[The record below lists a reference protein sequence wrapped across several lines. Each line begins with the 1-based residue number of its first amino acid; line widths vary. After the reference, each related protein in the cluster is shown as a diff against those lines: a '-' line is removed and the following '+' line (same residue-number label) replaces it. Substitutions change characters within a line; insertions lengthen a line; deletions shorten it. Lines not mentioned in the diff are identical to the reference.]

1 MENEYVIGLL
11 RKAFQEKQFQLMNK
25 LWQLREELKSKNA
38 EMEELR
44 RSFNERIQHERKQ
57 KLMIKTVSQPSL
69 VVGDAKQLIKAYDQI
84 HEKDATIEKLNN
96 KI

>member
-1 MENEYVIGLL
+1 
-11 RKAFQEKQFQLMNK
+11 MNK
-25 LWQLREELKSKNA
+25 LWQLREELKSKDA
-38 EMEELR
+38 EMAELK

-84 HEKDATIEKLNN
+84 HEKDATIEKLNG
-96 KI
+96 KIQQLTNQLKLAKIGIRQ

>member
-1 MENEYVIGLL
+1 M
-11 RKAFQEKQFQLMNK
+11 A
-25 LWQLREELKSKNA
+25 ELK
-38 EMEELR
+38 

-84 HEKDATIEKLNN
+84 HEKDATIEKLNG
-96 KI
+96 KIQQLTN